1 MASVDDG
8 LLDVLHEIIDF
19 GGSEPN
25 RARLHEVVD
34 GLRGESAGAPAKDEP
49 ADESAAPADPDV
61 SYTGAS

>member
-34 GLRGESAGAPAKDEP
+34 GLRGGSAGAPDEGQP
-49 ADESAAPADPDV
+49 AGNEPAAPADPAV
-61 SYTGAS
+61 SYTGA